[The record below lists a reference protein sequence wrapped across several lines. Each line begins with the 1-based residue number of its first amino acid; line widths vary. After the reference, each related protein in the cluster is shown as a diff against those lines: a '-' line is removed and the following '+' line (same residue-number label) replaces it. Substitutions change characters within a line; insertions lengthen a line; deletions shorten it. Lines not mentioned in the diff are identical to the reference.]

1 MICDR
6 ISICRGTKISEN
18 IGLGDPEH
26 ANDEDKIREAAKLG
40 GAEEFI
46 DRLPEAFETFLS
58 RPVQDYYSELPEGT
72 KTLFGRVVEYN
83 RIRQVSGLKTT
94 SGMTLSGGQM
104 QRLALYAIFTAHMVS
119 D

>member
-1 MICDR
+1 VICDR

-46 DRLPEAFETFLS
+46 DRLPES
-58 RPVQDYYSELPEGT
+58 V
-72 KTLFGRVVEYN
+72 
-83 RIRQVSGLKTT
+83 
-94 SGMTLSGGQM
+94 
-104 QRLALYAIFTAHMVS
+104 
-119 D
+119 

>member
-1 MICDR
+1 LR
-6 ISICRGTKISEN
+6 HFFQTGAGLLLGTPRGYKDT
-18 IGLGDPEH
+18 
-26 ANDEDKIREAAKLG
+26 IR
-40 GAEEFI
+40 
-46 DRLPEAFETFLS
+46 
-58 RPVQDYYSELPEGT
+58 
-72 KTLFGRVVEYN
+72 RVVEYN